1 MLDKMLIKTISPNLM
16 IVNFSVMRLSNV
28 VEYLTT
34 IMHDVENIMFYCD
47 IFTHNHLLPFN
58 SKDSI
63 EGWDKFK
70 ITYKNISYEDMK
82 NVINIAIE
90 NSKPNIKTIAIVE
103 TPGVF
108 HENLL
113 HCEKLSNSS
122 FS

>member
-1 MLDKMLIKTISPNLM
+1 MLIKTISPNLM
-16 IVNFSVMRLSNV
+16 IVNFSVMRLYNV

-34 IMHDVENIMFYCD
+34 IMPDVVNIMFYCD

-63 EGWDKFK
+63 EGWDKFN
-70 ITYKNISYEDMK
+70 ITHTNISYEDM
-82 NVINIAIE
+82 NNIINIAIE
-90 NSKPNIKTIAIVE
+90 KSTSNIPTIAIVE
-103 TPGVF
+103 TPGIF

-113 HCEKLSNSS
+113 HCQKLSNSS